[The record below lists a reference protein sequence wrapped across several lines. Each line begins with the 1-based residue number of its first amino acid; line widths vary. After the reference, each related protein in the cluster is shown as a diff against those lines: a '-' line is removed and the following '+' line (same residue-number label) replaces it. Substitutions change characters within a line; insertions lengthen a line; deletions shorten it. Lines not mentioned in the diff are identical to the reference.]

1 MNEEEFKRI
10 EARWKSDVDHKLDQ
24 LVSFMLSSLE
34 RERALDETIKQLK
47 EWADKLPPDAKV
59 ELMLQEVAKAN
70 GYNLYKTPEHGGWV
84 EVQGEH
90 LRVTMEHP
98 ERRPAQVAEKLLK

>member
-1 MNEEEFKRI
+1 MGRDTT
-10 EARWKSDVDHKLDQ
+10 ASDV
-24 LVSFMLSSLE
+24 SSGVLAD
-34 RERALDETIKQLK
+34 REDARPPYQKADVMTIKQLK

>member
-1 MNEEEFKRI
+1 VGAGLRLVPEAGAEGGRSGAPI
-10 EARWKSDVDHKLDQ
+10 EDARGGPL
-24 LVSFMLSSLE
+24 
-34 RERALDETIKQLK
+34 TIKQLK